1 MGHPKVAVNVGIHV
15 SETPEGTRFAVRVAP
30 RASRTAVV
38 GVIGEG
44 DDAAVKIA
52 LQAPAVEGRANAALV
67 EFVAEWLRV
76 RRADVTIVAGE
87 RGRSKVIL
95 VQGRTAAEVAAAI
108 ANTLG

>member
-1 MGHPKVAVNVGIHV
+1 M
-15 SETPEGTRFAVRVAP
+15 RVAP

-76 RRADVTIVAGE
+76 RRADVTIAAGE
-87 RGRSKVIL
+87 HGRSKVIL
-95 VQGRTAAEVAAAI
+95 VRGRTAAEVVAAI
-108 ANTLG
+108 ENTLG

>member
-1 MGHPKVAVNVGIHV
+1 MGHPKVAVNMGIHV
-15 SETPEGTRFAVRVAP
+15 SETREGTRFAVRVAP

-87 RGRSKVIL
+87 RGRNKVIL